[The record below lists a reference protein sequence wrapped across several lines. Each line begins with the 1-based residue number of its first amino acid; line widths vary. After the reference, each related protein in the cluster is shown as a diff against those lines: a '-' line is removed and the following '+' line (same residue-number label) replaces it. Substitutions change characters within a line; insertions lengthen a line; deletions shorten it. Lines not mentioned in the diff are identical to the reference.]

1 MTSNKLDINN
11 ILIHHY
17 YYWLQNSLEYSTA
30 FIWRTK
36 LFLNWVSTLI
46 ALVKLNE
53 PPNYAS
59 FECSQLKIVTDT
71 EQKL

>member
-30 FIWRTK
+30 FIEGRN
-36 LFLNWVSTLI
+36 F
-46 ALVKLNE
+46 
-53 PPNYAS
+53 P
-59 FECSQLKIVTDT
+59 
-71 EQKL
+71 